1 MKRYAVLLVPVL
13 LFAGMITKTLEFSPT
28 ELSITS
34 VNGYDVVQ
42 LKNAGSV
49 TEPGK
54 PALPVV
60 PVNVA
65 VPANATVT
73 GIEVI
78 PLATEELAGSYRV
91 HPAQE
96 PVVLSAKSQPG
107 FVPPDPQIYT
117 RSEPFPGRFYDWNG
131 YTGTMMGWR
140 VCGFG
145 VYPLQYEPASGRLTL
160 YRRLQVRVS
169 YQEGAVSPVRLSE
182 RQLVAFAPAVRSVV
196 VNPEDVG
203 GFAPEVRQTDQMDCD
218 YAIITNATLA
228 GSFQSLVDWRTKKG
242 LYTRIFRTDSISA
255 RYPGRDL
262 QEKIRNFII
271 DYWTNHGLI
280 YVLLAGDN
288 SLVPAR
294 RARCVVG
301 TTTDDIP
308 ADLYYADLQ
317 WSWDGNRNNIFGE
330 MSGDTVDLFY
340 DLFLGRAS
348 VDNATQVSTFIS
360 KTLFYE
366 KTPTTDYLQRML
378 LPYVMLWS
386 SSGYSGRVVSETIAA
401 KTPSGWTDAYIA
413 NPTTTTPMRDSIN
426 RGYHFCHAA
435 AHGDDYGFYTES
447 GTPIYTTSTASGQ
460 TNSTRPVILNSIAC
474 ISGNFEAEDCLAEA
488 LMNNANGGAV
498 ATIMNS
504 RYGWGTPPTMGPSEK
519 LDCMFYDYYFIGDT
533 VEIGRNHCS
542 SKNVYGYIAQSQ
554 AVWRWCYYELNLFG
568 DPALPLWNGA
578 PGTMSAQ
585 NRDTITTGAQSFQ
598 VTVTS
603 SGSPVVGALV
613 CCYKP
618 GEVHEV
624 GYTNGSGVA
633 TVTINPLTTGTL
645 YLTVSRKQYL
655 PVEKMVVVVPGTPQP
670 YITIIRT
677 FVDDGGNNQLDPG
690 ETADLY
696 VTVKNIG
703 SAGAT
708 NVTGRLRTASG
719 YITMSDSTASYGTLN
734 ANDTA
739 RGDRYRLTA
748 SASTPP
754 GSQISF
760 TLNIISNE
768 GSWNPTF
775 SLTVGTPQQPGQLWV
790 NHDTGN
796 CKLSV
801 TALGSI
807 GFTEPPSLDLG
818 AGFSYPKTSASH
830 LYYSSLLVG
839 NSESYV
845 VDRFYGRPASS
856 INTDFQL
863 VDSVRMIF
871 PPQSGD
877 EQFRAVLSD
886 AAHSTPKNL
895 RITQNSYMSAQPG
908 YDDFVVL
915 VYDIQNQGSSA
926 VNGLY
931 AGIFADFDVGAD
943 PTQNTVTSSEAKRF
957 SYMRSASS
965 ANPCVGVK
973 ILEPQSFAN
982 LCAIDHARYVYP
994 DSAMTEGMKFRILN
1008 GTVSQRNS
1016 NRSYD
1021 WSVGVSVG
1029 PFNLNP
1035 GASQRVAFAFVGGT
1049 SAADFEANADSA
1061 QSWYDNYLGI
1071 QAEEGG
1077 QRSPEFAGIR
1087 IVPNPLS
1094 SLVCLSY
1101 NLNQAGR
1108 VQVALYD
1115 ITGRQVAGLLDRHLE
1130 PGRLELRWDASRLA
1144 CGVYLVKITTP
1155 GGIDSQKL
1163 VIRR

>member
-13 LFAGMITKTLEFSPT
+13 IFAGTITKTLEFSPT
-28 ELSITS
+28 ELNITS
-34 VNGYDVVQ
+34 ANGYDVVQ
-42 LKNAGSV
+42 LKNAGSI

-60 PVNVA
+60 PVNVV
-65 VPANATVT
+65 VPANATVI

-96 PVVLSAKSQPG
+96 PVVLSAKIQPG
-107 FVPPDPQIYT
+107 FVPPDPQIYAQ
-117 RSEPFPGRFYDWNG
+117 SQSFPGRVYDWNG

-140 VCGFG
+140 VSGFG
-145 VYPLQYEPASGRLTL
+145 IYPLQYEPTSGRLTL

-169 YQEGAVSPVRLSE
+169 YQERAVSPARLSE
-182 RQLVAFAPAVRSVV
+182 RQLAVFAPAVRSVV

-203 GFAPEVRQTDQMDCD
+203 RFAPEVRQTDQLDCD
-218 YAIITNATLA
+218 YAIITSGSLA
-228 GSFQSLVDWRTKKG
+228 SGFQSLADWRTKKG

-301 TTTDDIP
+301 NETGNIP

-317 WSWDGNRNNIFGE
+317 WSWDGNGNNIFGE

-340 DLFLGRAS
+340 DLFIGRAS
-348 VDNATQVSTFIS
+348 VDNATQVNTFIN

-366 KTPTTDYLQRML
+366 RTPTADYLQRML

-426 RGYHFCHAA
+426 RGYHFCHVA

-447 GTPIYTTSTASGQ
+447 GLTIYSTTTASGQ

-504 RYGWGTPPTMGPSEK
+504 RYGWGTPPIMGPSEK
-519 LDCMFYDYYFIGDT
+519 LDCIFYDYYFLGDT

-542 SKNVYGYIAQSQ
+542 SKSVYGYIAQSQ

-578 PGTMSAQ
+578 PGAMSAQ
-585 NRDTITTGAQSFQ
+585 NRDTVTTGAQSFQ

-603 SGSPVVGALV
+603 SGSPVVGAQV

-633 TVTINPLTTGTL
+633 TLTINPVTAGTM

-655 PVEKMVVVVPGTPQP
+655 PVEKTVVVVPGTPQP

-703 SAGAT
+703 SAAAT
-708 NVTGRLRTASG
+708 NVTGRLRTASS

-739 RGDRYRLTA
+739 RGDRFRLSA

-754 GSQISF
+754 GTQVSF
-760 TLNIISNE
+760 TLNISSNE

-775 SLTVGTPQQPGQLWV
+775 TLTVGTPQQPGQLWV

-796 CKLSV
+796 CKLSI

-818 AGFSYPKTSASH
+818 AGFCYPKTSASH

-845 VDRFYGRPASS
+845 VDRFYGRPASN
-856 INTDFQL
+856 INTDFWL

-886 AAHSTPKNL
+886 AAHSAPKNL
-895 RITQNSYMSAQPG
+895 RITQNSYMSARSG

-915 VYDIQNQGSSA
+915 VYDIQNQGSNA

-931 AGIFADFDVGAD
+931 AGIIADFDIGAD
-943 PTQNTVTSSEAKRF
+943 PTQNTVTSNETKRF
-957 SYMRSASS
+957 SYMRSATSV
-965 ANPCVGVK
+965 NPCVGVK

-994 DSAMTEGMKFRILN
+994 DSAMTEGMKFRILS
-1008 GTVSQRNS
+1008 GAISQRNS
-1016 NRSYD
+1016 NRNYD

-1029 PFNLNP
+1029 PFNLAP
-1035 GASQRVAFAFVGGT
+1035 GASQRVAFAFIGGT

-1077 QRSPEFAGIR
+1077 QRRPEFAGIR

-1094 SLVCLSY
+1094 SVVCLSY

-1115 ITGRQVAGLLDRHLE
+1115 ITGRQVATLLDRHLE
-1130 PGRLELRWDASRLA
+1130 AGGLELRWDASWLA
-1144 CGVYLVKITTP
+1144 CGVYLVKVSAP
-1155 GGIDSQKL
+1155 GEVETQKL